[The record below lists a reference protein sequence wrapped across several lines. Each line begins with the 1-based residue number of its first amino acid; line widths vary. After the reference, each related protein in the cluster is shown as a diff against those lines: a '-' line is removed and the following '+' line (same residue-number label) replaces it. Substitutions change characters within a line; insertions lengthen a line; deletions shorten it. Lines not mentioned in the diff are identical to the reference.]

1 MNFNTLT
8 DVYFGLKISK
18 QDSNAANQCPPGFK
32 LFFAQRSC
40 LVEIA
45 QILFLSCFLKTWHWI
60 QHHLFARV
68 SSENYLSGSERIT
81 LKFKIALRFISS
93 WLKAENGLSRYRL
106 QCSTLFSE
114 NVRSFFNVGQ
124 TACKIQNTKSIFIF
138 NFVNICLIK
147 PKW

>member
-1 MNFNTLT
+1 MIWTFLNIE
-8 DVYFGLKISK
+8 DEISK
-18 QDSNAANQCPPGFK
+18 QDLNAANQCPPGFK

-45 QILFLSCFLKTWHWI
+45 QTLFLSCFLKTWHWI

-81 LKFKIALRFISS
+81 LKFKIALKFISS
-93 WLKAENGLSRYRL
+93 WLKALRIAFQDAYRL

-114 NVRSFFNVGQ
+114 RVVIFYVGQ
-124 TACKIQNTKSIFIF
+124 TVCKFRNRFLYSI
-138 NFVNICLIK
+138 L
-147 PKW
+147 